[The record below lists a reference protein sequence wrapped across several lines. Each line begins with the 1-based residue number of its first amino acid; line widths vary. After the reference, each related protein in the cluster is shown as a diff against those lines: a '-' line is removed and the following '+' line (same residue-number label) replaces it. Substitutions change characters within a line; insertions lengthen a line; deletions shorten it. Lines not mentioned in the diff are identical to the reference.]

1 MGGFHS
7 LYISAY
13 YPNKF
18 GYVGLFSAAT
28 SKQVNKGV
36 TSDVYENLEDKL
48 AVQFKML
55 RNCIG
60 LVSVRQTSCTRTMQI
75 SGNIG

>member
-1 MGGFHS
+1 MAALSMGAYHS
-7 LYISAY
+7 QLISAY

-36 TSDVYENLEDKL
+36 TSDVYENLEHKL
-48 AVQFKML
+48 AVQFKNAAKL
-55 RNCIG
+55 FWIG
-60 LVSVRQTSCTRTMQI
+60 
-75 SGNIG
+75 IGKTDFLY